1 MTKRLIIEGDWILR
15 ESPRG
20 KYWCIDL
27 DAERVH
33 IAWPDDPGVIVE
45 DVPDPLPTEPGT
57 RFWGKSNKLPQEQPW
72 FVQGVPGWRVRSDRA
87 GIVYVPALGGQ
98 AYNADCCLNG
108 SLAEREG
115 LVRLPDPEA
124 TR

>member
-1 MTKRLIIEGDWILR
+1 MSVLEKYLTDTYGTEVLRDLAADWPTIGASVVAEVAGPETTQLR
-15 ESPRG
+15 
-20 KYWCIDL
+20 
-27 DAERVH
+27 
-33 IAWPDDPGVIVE
+33 
-45 DVPDPLPTEPGT
+45 
-57 RFWGKSNKLPQEQPW
+57 
-72 FVQGVPGWRVRSDRA
+72 RA